1 MSSGPVP
8 LLALNQWGIVSVT
21 WRGASTNVTYNGFHI
36 SSVTQSDT
44 TELPVGGVGVILTG
58 GASAQWDD
66 LTVITASTCVL
77 LKSIH
82 RVLLN
87 YSFCLFIHLSIAQG
101 TALSSTSH

>member
-21 WRGASTNVTYNGFHI
+21 WRGAFTNVTYNAFQI
-36 SSVTQSDT
+36 SSVTQPDT
-44 TELPVGGVGVILTG
+44 TVLPVGGVGVILTG

-66 LTVITASTCVL
+66 LTVITACTCVL
-77 LKSIH
+77 LKRIH

-87 YSFCLFIHLSIAQG
+87 YSFSFSLFHSFEQLFKEP
-101 TALSSTSH
+101 H